1 MRFCVSFSIAL
12 IVLGCAR
19 SDPKSTPLT
28 PGQRVVVQG
37 VRPDRKA
44 TFRHAGDLAVFVE
57 PGVTVTVRH
66 DGLDERDDE
75 LRMVQVTVETGNS
88 QGKSGTMY
96 RMDLRPAAT
105 AD

>member
-1 MRFCVSFSIAL
+1 MRFCVSFSMAL
-12 IVLGCAR
+12 LILGCAR
-19 SDPKSTPLT
+19 NDPKSIPLI
-28 PGQRVVVQG
+28 PGQHAVVKG
-37 VRPDRKA
+37 IRPDQKA
-44 TFRHAGDLAVFVE
+44 TFRHPGDLAVFVE

-75 LRMVQVTVETGNS
+75 LRMVHVTVETGNS

-96 RMDLRPAAT
+96 RMDLRPTGT